1 MNRRHGDFQSP
12 ALPTE
17 LPDHIFTHRSVAL
30 LFYHHNKIGQVTVIL
45 VLRTILLKA
54 GAKDRISMRDYQK
67 DSEPAS
73 HRKAKQDYKVGIW
86 SRSFKLR
93 IIVWISAIL
102 LVVVLALFATTYLS
116 GFDSVFEMIDWYR
129 SSFSS

>member
-1 MNRRHGDFQSP
+1 
-12 ALPTE
+12 
-17 LPDHIFTHRSVAL
+17 
-30 LFYHHNKIGQVTVIL
+30 
-45 VLRTILLKA
+45 
-54 GAKDRISMRDYQK
+54 MRDHRR
-67 DSEPAS
+67 DTEPVS

-93 IIVWISAIL
+93 IAVWITAIL

-129 SSFSS
+129 SSFNF